1 MEYKANDEE
10 EFVVMGVNG
19 YVEEIVG
26 GNDVLLDEEENVI
39 ELPSIQKREI
49 GSIDMNSKEFT

>member
-1 MEYKANDEE
+1 
-10 EFVVMGVNG
+10 MGVNG